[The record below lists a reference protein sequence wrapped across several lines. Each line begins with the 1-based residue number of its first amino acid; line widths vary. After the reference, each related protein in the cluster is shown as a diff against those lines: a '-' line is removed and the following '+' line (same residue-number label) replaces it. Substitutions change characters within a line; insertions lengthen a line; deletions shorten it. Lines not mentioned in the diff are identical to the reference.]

1 MIFLI
6 ISIISSSFIYIIF
19 KLLDKVHIKIFPVII
34 VNYITASLTGYL
46 FKEKDFSVQEILTA
60 DWISI
65 SIIIG
70 ILFIAMFYT
79 IGISTQKAGITITSI
94 STKMSVVFPML
105 FSILYYGENIYL
117 LKIGGML
124 LALLSII
131 LSSLKGNNRTSGA
144 KNFIFPAALFFG
156 MGLVDTLVKFNQE
169 EFLQNTGAIE
179 STTVTF
185 AVSAII
191 GLGLQF
197 IFNLKNNK
205 EIKLS
210 TLLFGI
216 ILGLS
221 NFGSLYFLILALN
234 SKFLD
239 SSVIFA
245 INNTAI
251 IIIAALVGRF
261 FFKEK
266 LILLNWVGVFIS
278 MIAIIALSM

>member
-6 ISIISSSFIYIIF
+6 LSIISSSLIYIIF
-19 KLLDKVHIKIFPVII
+19 KLLNKVRIKIFPVII
-34 VNYITASLTGYL
+34 VNYITASLTGYI
-46 FKEKDFSVQEILTA
+46 FKEKDFSMQGILAA
-60 DWISI
+60 DWIYI

-70 ILFIAMFYT
+70 ILFIAMFYI

-117 LKIGGML
+117 LKIGGMF
-124 LALLSII
+124 LAFVSII
-131 LSSLKGNNRTSGA
+131 LSSIKNKNGTSTA
-144 KNFIFPAALFFG
+144 KNFVFPAALFLG
-156 MGLVDTLVKFNQE
+156 MGLVDSLVKFNQE
-169 EFLQNTGAIE
+169 EFLKYTGAME
-179 STTVTF
+179 STTVIF

-191 GLGLQF
+191 GLSIQF
-197 IFNLKNNK
+197 IFNFKNSKELK
-205 EIKLS
+205 IY

-216 ILGLS
+216 ILGFS

-251 IIIAALVGRF
+251 ILIAALVGRF

-266 LILLNWVGVFIS
+266 LIILNWAGVIVS
-278 MIAIIALSM
+278 MIAIIILSM

>member
-6 ISIISSSFIYIIF
+6 ISIISSSLIYITF
-19 KLLDKVHIKIFPVII
+19 KLLNKFRIKIFPVII
-34 VNYITASLTGYL
+34 VNYITASLTGYI
-46 FKEKDFSVQEILTA
+46 FKEKDFSVQEILAA

-79 IGISTQKAGITITSI
+79 IGVSTQKAGITITSI

-105 FSILYYGENIYL
+105 FSILHYGENIYL

-131 LSSLKGNNRTSGA
+131 LSSIKGNNRTSGA
-144 KNFIFPAALFFG
+144 KSFIFPAALFFG

-191 GLGLQF
+191 GLGIQF